1 MLTSRNVA
9 PIEPKRD
16 FGIAALAGKCFTRE
30 SREIRMTYDEI
41 VNNYILR
48 YRKVARQ
55 EMRDFESESSLS
67 AAIRRAAL
75 CQLRNGKRHPHQRR
89 IPRRVLEQVEMRLL
103 KIEPRFAKATDFA
116 AIHRSVDQKVGG
128 LKGIG
133 ALTVYDISHRIGA
146 YLGKSPK
153 HVYLHAGT
161 RIGAQVFGIES
172 DFFEPG
178 ILPNSFS
185 RLTPGEVEDCLCI
198 YKDDLKGISSGRG
211 YRHSGCIASRQ
222 LRCSM

>member
-1 MLTSRNVA
+1 LLLRERKWSC
-9 PIEPKRD
+9 
-16 FGIAALAGKCFTRE
+16 GIAAKKYFTRE
-30 SREIRMTYDEI
+30 SRELRMTHDEI
-41 VNNYILR
+41 VNDYILR
-48 YRKVARQ
+48 YREAARQ

-75 CQLRNGKRHPHQRR
+75 CELRNGKRHLHQRR
-89 IPRRVLEQVEMRLL
+89 IPRRVLEQVEMRLQR
-103 KIEPRFAKATDFA
+103 IEPRLAKATDFA
-116 AIHRSVDQKVGG
+116 AIHRSVDQEVGG

-153 HVYLHAGT
+153 RVYLHAGT

-172 DFFEPG
+172 DPFEPG
-178 ILPNSFS
+178 ILPKPFAQ
-185 RLTPGEVEDCLCI
+185 LTPAEVEDCLCI

-211 YRHSGCIASRQ
+211 HRHSGCVIASRQ